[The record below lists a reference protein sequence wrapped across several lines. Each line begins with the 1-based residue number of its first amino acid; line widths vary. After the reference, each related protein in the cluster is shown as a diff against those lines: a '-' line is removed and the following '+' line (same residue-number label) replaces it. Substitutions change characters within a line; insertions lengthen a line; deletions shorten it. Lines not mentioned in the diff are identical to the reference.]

1 MFGLQKYKDIFGKPG
16 KGIHRF
22 RVCNLAVVDILLTF
36 LLAKILQVALFP
48 HISYSVVLLCTFV
61 LGIFMHLLFGVQTP
75 IQKFLFGK

>member
-1 MFGLQKYKDIFGKPG
+1 MFGLEKYKDIFGKPG

-36 LLAKILQVALFP
+36 LLAKVIQVGLFP
-48 HISYSVVLLCTFV
+48 YISYSIVLLCTFV

>member
-48 HISYSVVLLCTFV
+48 YISYSVVLLCTFV

>member
-16 KGIHRF
+16 KGVHRF
-22 RVCNLAVVDILLTF
+22 RVCNLAIVDILLTV
-36 LLAKILQVALFP
+36 LLAKIIQVGVFP
-48 HISYSVVLLCTFV
+48 YISYSIVLLCTFV

>member
-22 RVCNLAVVDILLTF
+22 RVCNLAVVDILLTS
-36 LLAKILQVALFP
+36 LLAKVIQVGLFP
-48 HISYSVVLLCTFV
+48 YISYSVVLLCTFV

>member
-1 MFGLQKYKDIFGKPG
+1 MFGLEKYKDIFGKPG

-36 LLAKILQVALFP
+36 LLAKVIQVGLFP
-48 HISYSVVLLCTFV
+48 YISYPVVLLCTFV

>member
-1 MFGLQKYKDIFGKPG
+1 MFGLEKYKDIFGKPG

-22 RVCNLAVVDILLTF
+22 RVCNLAAVDILLTF
-36 LLAKILQVALFP
+36 LLAKVIQVGLFP
-48 HISYSVVLLCTFV
+48 YISYPVVLLCTFV